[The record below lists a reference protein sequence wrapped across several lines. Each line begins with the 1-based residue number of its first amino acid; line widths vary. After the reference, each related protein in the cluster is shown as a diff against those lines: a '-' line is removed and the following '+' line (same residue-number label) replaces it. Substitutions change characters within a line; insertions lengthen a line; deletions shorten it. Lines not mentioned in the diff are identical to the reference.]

1 MTARTM
7 SEGPGARRPYHHH
20 YQQPRYPTS
29 PACSLASETTPL
41 SRWLQMPRLLLARL
55 EEDRQPG
62 DPLFPGCHLTA
73 GPRNRPTRLDKE
85 TSPFQVQDWGG
96 HSSYLPAP
104 SFRSRKAHSG
114 QRQATVKRAVSYFSI
129 KTFRFCSRW
138 SLLILNVPTGHHLLH
153 RAPAGECPWDS
164 PHHGQRA

>member
-7 SEGPGARRPYHHH
+7 SEGPGARRPHHHH

-129 KTFRFCSRW
+129 KNLSFLQ
-138 SLLILNVPTGHHLLH
+138 SLEPPYPERPH
-153 RAPAGECPWDS
+153 RPPPPPPGTCWGVS
-164 PHHGQRA
+164 LG